1 LGKRLRCCGIESFY
15 CYHINPNPYYEGA
28 TETRDPAI
36 AATVHPVKYLF
47 VDNTTYRNRNHILV
61 TDNWYTSMENMEQVL
76 LSGNHYLGTVRVNKK
91 GLPPKEFHFPRTGRN
106 KRQRGE
112 MIQMKTTLLNGTN
125 IYFIAWHDNKP
136 VHMISSIP
144 AVKTLCTRVV
154 RNPDG
159 SWDPNRKIPR
169 PSNVAIYNCGM
180 GGTDA
185 IDQRVSYYR
194 PNVKCT
200 SAWYQRTFIHIIVLC
215 CINAYIIYYLYLNL
229 DRKEYTYLDFLR
241 QLISELADDE
251 LEKKRHNTNAN

>member
-1 LGKRLRCCGIESFY
+1 
-15 CYHINPNPYYEGA
+15 
-28 TETRDPAI
+28 
-36 AATVHPVKYLF
+36 
-47 VDNTTYRNRNHILV
+47 
-61 TDNWYTSMENMEQVL
+61 MENMEQVL

-251 LEKKRHNTNAN
+251 LEKKRHNTNAKEETSKTVKSLKSWEKVESRLRGVHMPKIIEEERLEWLNKEENTTIKRNLKRGNCLVCL